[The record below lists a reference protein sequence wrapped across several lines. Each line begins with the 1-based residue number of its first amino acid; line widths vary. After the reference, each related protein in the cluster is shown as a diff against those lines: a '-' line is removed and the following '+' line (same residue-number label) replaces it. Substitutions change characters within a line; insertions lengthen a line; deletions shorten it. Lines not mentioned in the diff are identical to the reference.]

1 MPGLNRIP
9 TLKSHPDPSGWDLQG
24 QRVQAR
30 CDGRGRSVSVSRDE
44 LARGVPGGM
53 GADRRDGSSGLAP
66 ARHVAMIRYGNA
78 SRVKVRAVAL
88 GWRVLAGPVVMS
100 RIVRKLSILI
110 QSPLGLRAEGFGAPD
125 TGALFR
131 FTGGAPLR
139 IGVYIDGF
147 NLYYGLFKHGPPVC
161 RQYKRLNPFLL
172 GQEMA
177 TRLKLS
183 GDVTRVR
190 YFTSRAKHNPEE
202 PGQPTRQH
210 MLVRAMETLPEIN
223 VHRGQHIDSIKR
235 GFLVVDPD
243 KAIRNFSTR
252 EEKGSDVS
260 LGVFMTRDIALK
272 EIDVA
277 LLVSNDSDLMNA
289 VSVAEAD
296 FNTRVY
302 IVSPQPSGNLS
313 RKLREAAS
321 GLIIVDPDCLAKCW
335 FAISVVDGLGRKIHK
350 PDRW

>member
-1 MPGLNRIP
+1 M
-9 TLKSHPDPSGWDLQG
+9 
-24 QRVQAR
+24 
-30 CDGRGRSVSVSRDE
+30 
-44 LARGVPGGM
+44 
-53 GADRRDGSSGLAP
+53 
-66 ARHVAMIRYGNA
+66 
-78 SRVKVRAVAL
+78 
-88 GWRVLAGPVVMS
+88 
-100 RIVRKLSILI
+100 
-110 QSPLGLRAEGFGAPD
+110 
-125 TGALFR
+125 
-131 FTGGAPLR
+131 R

-161 RQYKRLNPFLL
+161 RQYKWLNPFLL

-190 YFTSRAKHNPEE
+190 YFTSRAKHNPED
-202 PGQPTRQH
+202 PGQPTRQQ
-210 MLVRAMETLPEIN
+210 MLVRAMETLPEVS
-223 VHRGQHIDSIKR
+223 VHWGQHIDTVKR
-235 GFLVVDPD
+235 GFLVGDPD

-272 EIDVA
+272 EIDVV
-277 LLVSNDSDLMNA
+277 LLVSNDSDLVNA

-302 IVSPQPSGNLS
+302 IVSPQPSGNPS

-321 GLIIVDPDCLAKCW
+321 GLIIVDPDCLAKCQ
-335 FAISVVDGLGRKIHK
+335 FANPVVDGLGRKIHK